1 MFLYL
6 GPSCSSVAPGLKNS
20 GGRPRLSIPIFLS
33 TDLQQSLA
41 HVLVI
46 TELAHLQVL
55 FILPTFYTLLLQ
67 LFSNVILILVE
78 CTVKF

>member
-20 GGRPRLSIPIFLS
+20 GGRPRSSIPIFLS

-41 HVLVI
+41 HVFVI

-55 FILPTFYTLLLQ
+55 FILPTFYTLLQ
-67 LFSNVILILVE
+67 LFSNVILILDE